1 MEPRLQRRYEK
12 LVVAHLRTAPILA
25 GGLASLP
32 GVAESFAA
40 TQAAWRFYGN
50 KRLSLPR
57 LAQPLL
63 QNVRRELAEQGPGW
77 LLVAHDWS
85 LLHYSGQAH
94 KEGRIALGNTHDLG
108 YELLSSLALDDKDGH
123 PLAPV
128 AQELR
133 AQEGL
138 YSTRSARRLKALSQ
152 LDGLTPVFAHLET
165 LKLGRPLVHILDREA
180 DSIGHYR
187 QWHQQGW
194 RFLVRADQERVV
206 RHEGQRRTLAQV
218 VAALRRGQVWIP
230 ADPLLH
236 ESELIQ
242 PWVAETSVTL
252 QGPARQYRKV
262 GGRMVQR
269 NVPGPPLTLR
279 LIVSELRDDQGCV
292 RAHWLLLTNLPA
304 EVLAAT
310 LVLWYYF
317 RWRIESYFKLMKQAG
332 QQLESW
338 QQASAAASA
347 RRLLVASMAAVV
359 VWHLAR
365 STHPQAPELRSV
377 LVRLSGRQMK
387 RGPDAPGFTE
397 PALLAGLG
405 VLLPMLAL
413 LEHHSVAELRQ
424 LVEHVLPL
432 PRPVD
437 SG

>member
-1 MEPRLQRRYEK
+1 
-12 LVVAHLRTAPILA
+12 
-25 GGLASLP
+25 LASLP
-32 GVAESFAA
+32 GVAQSFAA

-50 KRLSLPR
+50 KRLSLPQ
-57 LAQPLL
+57 LAKPLL
-63 QNVRRELAEQGPGW
+63 QNVRRELAEQGPGR
-77 LLVAHDWS
+77 LLVIHDWS
-85 LLHYSGQAH
+85 LLHYRGQVRKA
-94 KEGRIALGNTHDLG
+94 GRVALANGQDLG
-108 YELLSSLALDDKDGH
+108 YELLSSLALDDQDGH

-133 AQEGL
+133 AREGL
-138 YSTRSARRLKALSQ
+138 YSTRSTRRLTAASQ
-152 LDGLTPVFAHLET
+152 LDGLTPVFQHLEA
-165 LKLGRPLVHILDREA
+165 LNLGRPLVHILDREA

-187 QWHQQGW
+187 AWYQHRW

-206 RHEGQRRTLAQV
+206 GHEGQRRTLTQV
-218 VAALRRGQVWIP
+218 VRLLRRRQALAPAGPLDHQGQEV
-230 ADPLLH
+230 
-236 ESELIQ
+236 Q
-242 PWVAETSVTL
+242 PWIAETSVTL

-262 GGRMVQR
+262 RGHMRQH
-269 NVPGPPLTLR
+269 NIPGPPLTLR
-279 LIVSELRDDQGCV
+279 LVVSELRDEQGRV
-292 RAHWLLLTNLPA
+292 LAHWLLLTNLPA
-304 EVLAAT
+304 EILAAT

-377 LVRLSGRQMK
+377 LVQLSGRQMK
-387 RGPDAPGFTE
+387 RGPEAPGFTE

-413 LEHHSVAELRQ
+413 LEQHSVAELRQ